1 MSLLEGLTGRLACM
15 RGQHTRSAKHA
26 VRSGDGDHYESICV
40 YCKKPMKRLA
50 KRKWV
55 IAEKR

>member
-1 MSLLEGLTGRLACM
+1 M
-15 RGQHTRSAKHA
+15 RGQHQRSAKHA